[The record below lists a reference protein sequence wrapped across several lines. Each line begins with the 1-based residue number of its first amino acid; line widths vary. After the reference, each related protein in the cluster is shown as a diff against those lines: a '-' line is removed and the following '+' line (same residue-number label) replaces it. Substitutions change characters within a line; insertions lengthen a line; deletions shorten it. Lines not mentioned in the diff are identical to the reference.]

1 MRPNTEVIKISIV
14 AQRHTKYDDRPF
26 SIFYESEHFG
36 LKRLEINEKKT
47 TLIHAT
53 ESEQQYVHLNNRFTS
68 NVDSKNGFSHGCRLL
83 HS

>member
-36 LKRLEINEKKT
+36 LKRLEINEKKQ
-47 TLIHAT
+47 L
-53 ESEQQYVHLNNRFTS
+53 
-68 NVDSKNGFSHGCRLL
+68 
-83 HS
+83 